1 MEELYKSYE
10 KKLTGSIIKQMKQEA
25 DKRNL
30 NKKQVEQVL
39 DYLTIQFEASKIDP
53 GEAIGIV
60 TAESFGEPGTQMT
73 LNVFHFAGVAEVSVT
88 QGLPRLIEI
97 LDARKKIKTPSM
109 EIHLRS
115 DSNKEP
121 NKVKR
126 IAAQIKET
134 TLGEITDEFTIN
146 LTKVQLDV
154 QINKGKMNE
163 IKASPEELAN
173 TISESFK
180 NIKARPTKDGLS
192 INILESE
199 NELMELYQLKEKLKE
214 TYIKGIKGITHVL
227 PVKSGA
233 EFIIITA
240 GSNLKD
246 VLEVP
251 EVDKI
256 NTTTNDIHETA
267 KVLGIEAAR
276 QIIINEAEKVIED
289 QGLDVNIRHIMLI
302 SDLMCRTGSVKGIT
316 RSGITGEKKSVL
328 ARASFETPVP
338 HLVQASMIG
347 EDDELNSVI
356 ENVMLNQPVPLGT
369 GLPDLVAKMGLK
381 GTIKKGKTGKKTV
394 AVKKTEKKTTKK

>member
-10 KKLTGSIIKQMKQEA
+10 KKLTGSIIKEMKQEA